1 MARHTPQARLDLA
14 RVSEERQGLITLLEE
29 AIAIIEAAD
38 EPDCEA
44 WLGQA
49 RATLAKCGGKS

>member
-1 MARHTPQARLDLA
+1 MARHTPQVRLDLA
-14 RVSEERQGLITLLEE
+14 RVTAERQELLTLLEE

-49 RATLAKCGGKS
+49 RTTLARMKP